1 METLKCFQGPCG
13 AHFFTAAAAFSA
25 VVLSDSHRF
34 GHRVSPAL
42 KGAQL
47 QACVQ
52 RGCEPQ
58 MWRLKWFQSL
68 LTNCFQFY
76 KRKAHL
82 VGWNGTFSSTPFPKP
97 GCCLW
102 ACTKP
107 HSRDTH
113 RPPHFMC
120 APLPSRQK
128 HLREESQITNT
139 SSYKPLSPGIIL
151 SVSSGGL
158 SVNVSF

>member
-13 AHFFTAAAAFSA
+13 AHFSTAAAAFSA

-52 RGCEPQ
+52 RGWEPQ

-68 LTNCFQFY
+68 LINCSQFY

-82 VGWNGTFSSTPFPKP
+82 VGWNGTFSSTPFPSQAA
-97 GCCLW
+97 
-102 ACTKP
+102 ACGHAPNPTVETP
-107 HSRDTH
+107 TGLLTSRV
-113 RPPHFMC
+113 
-120 APLPSRQK
+120 LPFLQGKNIS
-128 HLREESQITNT
+128 EESPRSPTQAVT
-139 SSYKPLSPGIIL
+139 SLFPL
-151 SVSSGGL
+151 GL
-158 SVNVSF
+158 FYQFLLEGYP